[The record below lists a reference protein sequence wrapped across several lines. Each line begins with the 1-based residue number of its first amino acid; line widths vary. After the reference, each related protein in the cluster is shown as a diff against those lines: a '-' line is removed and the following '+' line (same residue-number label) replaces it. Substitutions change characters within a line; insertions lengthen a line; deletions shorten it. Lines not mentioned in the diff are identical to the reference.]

1 MKGAMNRN
9 FGTRFIP
16 ACALA
21 AMAVLTACSDKQD
34 VAGGASGDM
43 GIVAKDIAGEAL
55 KGPFVKGSAV
65 TVQGIDCKTMKFSD
79 EVFEGK
85 VKSDKGD
92 FAFDDVTLS
101 STCAVFEA
109 TGKYRSEITGKES
122 AGEITLHA
130 LTDLKD
136 RKNVNINL
144 LTELEYERVMYLV
157 TEKGKTFAD
166 AKEQAEKEVLAAF
179 GIAGDFDNSE
189 DLTIYESGDGN
200 AALLAVSVLM
210 HAETDVAGLGK
221 RVEKFADSF
230 AETGKW
236 SDGETKAA
244 IEEWQVAA
252 TADGTL
258 DSIRKNIESW
268 GYADV
273 VPAFEKYIE
282 VFGDAVILSSDSK
295 SSSSN
300 EIATNSSSS
309 RNDNSGS
316 EYDATANTLKDL
328 RDGKVYKTVKI
339 GNQVWMAENL
349 NFETAASS
357 CYNDSSKYCDKYGR
371 LYTWAAAVGKSEEE
385 CGLGKE
391 CNLSSGNVRGVCP
404 DGWYLPSEA
413 DYATLIEA
421 VGGEKG
427 AGTKLKST
435 SGWNDDDG
443 ESGNGTDAFG
453 FSALAAG
460 ISNAGY
466 YGVGYT
472 TSFWG
477 STECGSEGVPETG
490 NGCAYAMWLDYD
502 DVNVNLRSYAAKDLG
517 YSVRCVK
524 LDNGTDPESSSSEI
538 ATTSSSSRNSSSS
551 ASETVLNSYEKEA
564 YLNPEIKYDSIV
576 DSRDGQVY
584 KTVKIGDQVWM
595 AQNLNYA
602 DSAKTPSLLG
612 RSWCY
617 NDSSKNCEKY
627 GRLYTWAAAMDSVE
641 TGCGYSESGTGC
653 YRTTDVQGICPSDW
667 HLPSFDEWKVLYVYA
682 GEEYISGR
690 TLKSKKGWKDD
701 GNGFDDYGFSAIPA
715 GEKDSYRFY
724 DEGMHASFWSSSEF
738 DWYASEEVYYL
749 DLSYS
754 NLHAEI
760 PAYVKYHARSIR
772 CIKDGSA
779 STLSSSS
786 SGNSGDAL
794 NFDWSVSKESYLN
807 PKINYDTFVDDRDGK
822 TYKTV
827 KIGKQVWMA
836 ENLNYADSV
845 KTPSLKKQSWCYDD
859 DEAHCDVAGRLYTW
873 AAAID
878 SVALAM
884 DKENPQNCGSMGP
897 CELPERVQG
906 ICPNGW
912 HLPSKDEWG
921 IMLAESSENPLRA
934 NAKYFKSSI
943 GWCGDEKSTDD
954 FGFSALPA
962 GYVNIFGFSV
972 EDEHAY
978 RNAGYTSYWWS
989 ADEDSDGLNGGVMSI
1004 QCIDKNAEVS
1014 DAAKVAG
1021 NSVRCIKD

>member
-43 GIVAKDIAGEAL
+43 GIVAKDIVGEAL

-166 AKEQAEKEVLAAF
+166 AKDQAEKEVLAAF

-258 DSIRKNIESW
+258 DSIRKNVEGW

-282 VFGDAVILSSDSK
+282 VFGDTVILSSDSHQ
-295 SSSSN
+295 SSSSTPV
-300 EIATNSSSS
+300 EDLSSSS
-309 RNDNSGS
+309 AKTNAGS

-339 GNQVWMAENL
+339 GDQVWMAENL
-349 NFETAASS
+349 NFETDSS
-357 CYNDSSKYCDKYGR
+357 FCYNDSVEYCAKYGR
-371 LYTWAAAVGKSEEE
+371 LYTWTAAMNA
-385 CGLGKE
+385 
-391 CNLSSGNVRGVCP
+391 CP
-404 DGWYLPSEA
+404 DGWRLPSET
-413 DYATLIEA
+413 DFVNLVKA
-421 VGGEKG
+421 VGGEKE

-435 SGWNDDDG
+435 SGWNDYEG
-443 ESGNGTDAFG
+443 ESGDGTDAFG
-453 FSALAAG
+453 FSALPAG
-460 ISNAGY
+460 AGNAGH
-466 YGVGYT
+466 YGDMNHT
-472 TSFWG
+472 TDFWG
-477 STECGSEGVPETG
+477 STECGIENSPEPG
-490 NGCAYAMWLDYD
+490 DGCAYEMYLDYRD
-502 DVNVNLRSYAAKDLG
+502 ADVYMPSYAAKDLVL
-517 YSVRCVK
+517 SVRCVK
-524 LDNGTDPESSSSEI
+524 DDGTVPESSSGVIPQSSSGE
-538 ATTSSSSRNSSSS
+538 TSVSSSSSV
-551 ASETVLNSYEKEA
+551 ALVAPCKTETEDNCEYGTLT
-564 YLNPEIKYDSIV
+564 
-576 DSRDGQVY
+576 DSRDGQ
-584 KTVKIGDQVWM
+584 
-595 AQNLNYA
+595 
-602 DSAKTPSLLG
+602 
-612 RSWCY
+612 
-617 NDSSKNCEKY
+617 
-627 GRLYTWAAAMDSVE
+627 
-641 TGCGYSESGTGC
+641 
-653 YRTTDVQGICPSDW
+653 
-667 HLPSFDEWKVLYVYA
+667 
-682 GEEYISGR
+682 
-690 TLKSKKGWKDD
+690 
-701 GNGFDDYGFSAIPA
+701 
-715 GEKDSYRFY
+715 
-724 DEGMHASFWSSSEF
+724 
-738 DWYASEEVYYL
+738 
-749 DLSYS
+749 
-754 NLHAEI
+754 
-760 PAYVKYHARSIR
+760 
-772 CIKDGSA
+772 
-779 STLSSSS
+779 
-786 SGNSGDAL
+786 
-794 NFDWSVSKESYLN
+794 
-807 PKINYDTFVDDRDGK
+807 

-827 KIGKQVWMA
+827 KIGGQVWMA
-836 ENLNYADSV
+836 ENLNYSDSA
-845 KTPSLKKQSWCYDD
+845 KTASLKGKSWCYDND
-859 DEAHCDVAGRLYTW
+859 SDNCVKYGRLYTW

-878 SVALAM
+878 SVKFFTEKSLDCGYGKTCALP
-884 DKENPQNCGSMGP
+884 DT
-897 CELPERVQG
+897 VQG
-906 ICPNGW
+906 ICPSGWRLPRMLDWEVLFAAVGGEEIAGKILKTQTGWNSNGNGV
-912 HLPSKDEWG
+912 D
-921 IMLAESSENPLRA
+921 AV
-934 NAKYFKSSI
+934 
-943 GWCGDEKSTDD
+943 
-954 FGFSALPA
+954 GFSGWPA
-962 GYVNIFGFSV
+962 GDGNGRGSSDFKGAGTYFWSSTESGVYG
-972 EDEHAY
+972 AY
-978 RNAGYTSYWWS
+978 FISLYYSIES
-989 ADEDSDGLNGGVMSI
+989 AFLNHN
-1004 QCIDKNAEVS
+1004 DKDYAY
-1014 DAAKVAG
+1014 
-1021 NSVRCIKD
+1021 SVRCVKD

>member
-1 MKGAMNRN
+1 MKGAMNKIL
-9 FGTRFIP
+9 G
-16 ACALA
+16 AA
-21 AMAVLTACSDKQD
+21 AMAVMTVACSSSDDKD

-43 GIVAKDIAGEAL
+43 GIVADVITGDAQ
-55 KGPFVKGSAV
+55 KGPFVKGAAV
-65 TVQGIDCKTMKFSD
+65 TVQGIDCKTLQLTD
-79 EVFEGK
+79 EHFEGE

-92 FAFDDVTLS
+92 FAVKDVSLK
-101 STCAVFEA
+101 STCALFEV
-109 TGKYRSEITGKES
+109 TGLYRSEITGKTSSKEL
-122 AGEITLHA
+122 TLRA

-136 RKNVNINL
+136 RENVNINI
-144 LTELEYERVMYLV
+144 LTNLEYERLLHLV
-157 TEKGKTFAD
+157 TEKGKTFAE
-166 AKEQAEKEVLAAF
+166 AKTQAEQEVLAAF
-179 GIAGDFDNSE
+179 DIAGSFEEFEN
-189 DLTIYESGDGN
+189 LNIFESGDEN
-200 AALLAVSVLM
+200 AALLAVSVM
-210 HAETDVAGLGK
+210 MQAETDDAGLAK
-221 RVEKFADSF
+221 RVEKFANSF
-230 AETGKW
+230 AETGEWKD
-236 SDGETKAA
+236 SDTKKVIADWA
-244 IEEWQVAA
+244 IEA
-252 TADGTL
+252 TANGGL
-258 DSIRKNIESW
+258 DSIRKNVEAW
-268 GYADV
+268 NDGDKVA
-273 VPAFEKYIE
+273 AFEKFIE
-282 VFGDAVILSSDSK
+282 AYADGDSIVL
-295 SSSSN
+295 SSSSFR
-300 EIATNSSSS
+300 SSSS
-309 RNDNSGS
+309 TQVEDLSSSSAKETGS
-316 EYDATANTLKDL
+316 EYDATAKTLKDL
-328 RDGKVYKTVKI
+328 RNGKVYKTVKI
-339 GNQVWMAENL
+339 GDQVWMAENL
-349 NFETAASS
+349 NFETDSS
-357 CYNDSSKYCDKYGR
+357 FCYNDSAENCAKYGR
-371 LYTWAAAVGKSEEE
+371 LYTWTAARSA
-385 CGLGKE
+385 
-391 CNLSSGNVRGVCP
+391 CP
-404 DGWYLPSEA
+404 DGWNLPSEA
-413 DYATLIEA
+413 DFAALVKA
-421 VGGEKG
+421 VGGEDG
-427 AGTKLKST
+427 AATKLKST
-435 SGWNDDDG
+435 SGWSDKDG
-443 ESGNGTDAFG
+443 KSGNGTDAFG
-453 FSALAAG
+453 FSALPAG
-460 ISNAGY
+460 MGN
-466 YGVGYT
+466 VGIYSGEDYT
-472 TSFWG
+472 TYFWG
-477 STECGSEGVPETG
+477 STECGGENSPEPGT
-490 NGCAYAMWLDYD
+490 GCASAMYLDYD
-502 DVNVNLRSYAAKDLG
+502 DVDVSLMSYAAKDLWL
-517 YSVRCVK
+517 SVRCVMEDGK
-524 LDNGTDPESSSSEI
+524 TVPESSSSEI

-627 GRLYTWAAAMDSVE
+627 GRLYTWAAAIDSVE

-738 DWYASEEVYYL
+738 DWYASEEAYYL

-760 PAYVKYHARSIR
+760 PTYVKYHARSIR

-884 DKENPQNCGSMGP
+884 DKDNPQNCGSMGP
-897 CELPERVQG
+897 CELPEKVQG

-943 GWCGDEKSTDD
+943 GWCGDEKGTDD

-1021 NSVRCIKD
+1021 NPVRCVKD